1 MNKSLLLALSAL
13 VPFSMADEVKLKDGT
28 VYKDC
33 TVEVETP
40 ESISVM
46 VVVSG
51 GIKESKTIK
60 RELIETITKASPAE
74 LAAAKIDKNYAKPE
88 IMSAKELEA
97 AQKELDAVIKK
108 NPQGEVHDA
117 AVKARATIVVL
128 LEEKKLVEEAKAV
141 QEAKE
146 AAEVTVRTKYDHEA
160 GKLLKR
166 FKALNTAR
174 KPYQA
179 MAVYDRLRQNY
190 PGSAALAEAYPDAV
204 RISAQVNRTLDVM
217 IAAKEKSL
225 EKERQMLSREEEKRR
240 ANAKLTQEQRSALLD
255 AFQKKQVALRER
267 ENQLTEV
274 HRAHRK
280 KVRERGDRWFEPT
293 AGSLEAMRDI
303 KLVASTDAERLKN
316 QEKEMSAKIGCK
328 VEIKKILVRNI
339 EKAAAK
345 IEDASLLTSQWD
357 EIINDPEIE
366 IVIEL
371 MGGINPAKEYIL
383 SALKAGKHVVSA
395 NKDLIAVHGH
405 ELLDA
410 AHESKVDFLFE
421 AAVAGGIP
429 IIRPLKQCLAG
440 NHMTE
445 VMGIVNGTTNFIL
458 TKMTQ
463 EGMEFKDAL
472 ALATELGYAEAD
484 PTADI
489 EGLDAGRKLSLIHI

>member
-1 MNKSLLLALSAL
+1 MNKSLLLVLSAL
-13 VPFSMADEVKLKDGT
+13 VPLSVADEVKLKDGT

-88 IMSAKELEA
+88 TMNTKELEA
-97 AQKELDAVIKK
+97 ALEELDAVIKK

-128 LEEKKLVEEAKAV
+128 LEEKKLVEGAKAA

-204 RISAQVNRTLDVM
+204 RISAQVNRTLDVL

-225 EKERQMLSREEEKRR
+225 GRERQVLSQEEEKRR
-240 ANAKLTQEQRSALLD
+240 GNAKLTQEQRTALLD

-316 QEKEMSAKIGCK
+316 QEKETGAGSAALKKAWELCDEKKFGEAEEILADIRSAQVPREYYEELRETVRVGLQEQRARERAERAEAARKIR
-328 VEIKKILVRNI
+328 EDRDKKRQQ
-339 EKAAAK
+339 EREAAK
-345 IEDASLLTSQWD
+345 
-357 EIINDPEIE
+357 
-366 IVIEL
+366 
-371 MGGINPAKEYIL
+371 AK
-383 SALKAGKHVVSA
+383 KK
-395 NKDLIAVHGH
+395 K
-405 ELLDA
+405 
-410 AHESKVDFLFE
+410 
-421 AAVAGGIP
+421 
-429 IIRPLKQCLAG
+429 
-440 NHMTE
+440 
-445 VMGIVNGTTNFIL
+445 
-458 TKMTQ
+458 
-463 EGMEFKDAL
+463 
-472 ALATELGYAEAD
+472 
-484 PTADI
+484 
-489 EGLDAGRKLSLIHI
+489 